1 MDLNNSE
8 TREKYIKLMA
18 KHFKHNTTEEE
29 LREQIKND
37 PAVLQDF
44 VDWLADDGKVLLWVS
59 LEESSSTR
67 WKKKN

>member
-29 LREQIKND
+29 LRQQIQED

-44 VDWLADDGKVLLWVS
+44 VDWLADDGKVLL
-59 LEESSSTR
+59 
-67 WKKKN
+67 